1 MFKFFKKNPIWAPNS
16 ILAPSDGTAVPINTI
31 EDPVFSQGAM
41 GIGVAVNPSS
51 DNVYAPVSGNV
62 TMVAATKHGIGIS
75 TAEGRDILIH
85 MGVDTVE
92 LKGKP
97 FKVLVNSGDE
107 VKAGEKIAVIN
118 RQEVEANGK
127 LSTIIVVETNSAER
141 KDKLNLVKTGT
152 VKHGTDLAKF
162 SY

>member
-1 MFKFFKKNPIWAPNS
+1 MFKFFKKNPIWASNS

-62 TMVAATKHGIGIS
+62 TMVAA
-75 TAEGRDILIH
+75 EGRDILIH

-107 VKAGEKIAVIN
+107 VKAGEKIAVMN